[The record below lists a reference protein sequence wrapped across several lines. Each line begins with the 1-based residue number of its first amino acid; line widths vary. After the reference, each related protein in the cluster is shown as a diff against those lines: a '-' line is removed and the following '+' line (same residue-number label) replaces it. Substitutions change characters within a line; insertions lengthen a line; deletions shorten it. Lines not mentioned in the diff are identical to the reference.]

1 MNSFHRDEVVFGFGW
16 SAKSRAKSL
25 SFNFRNRKSTFWFNV
40 SNFPMKSNRM
50 THGRAAEIDDGSP
63 MGVQGSPPF
72 SPFVDDEVDKLG
84 KCCVVAILQ
93 RKRTGMFA
101 KFADDLFRCARYI
114 SCCCWRVCSGRQNE
128 PFERVANENEFGV
141 VPHSV
146 LERVIRMVSVQHCH
160 GIGRGRSSSEWSTS
174 HPSY

>member
-1 MNSFHRDEVVFGFGW
+1 
-16 SAKSRAKSL
+16 
-25 SFNFRNRKSTFWFNV
+25 
-40 SNFPMKSNRM
+40 
-50 THGRAAEIDDGSP
+50 

-72 SPFVDDEVDKLG
+72 SPFVDDEVDKLE

-93 RKRTGMFA
+93 RKWIAGMFA
-101 KFADDLFRCARYI
+101 KFADDFYSGVPVIFRVFAGE
-114 SCCCWRVCSGRQNE
+114 SVPVGRVINCNQCQCHYVLHDE

-141 VPHSV
+141 VAHSV